1 MIRFCL
7 LTVGLLLGI
16 ATSAQPSKL
25 KQKLSMAIE
34 QQRLEDIL
42 FLIAEKGAFNISF
55 NPKVI
60 ESDSLISKRYQ
71 DKEVN
76 SILNDLLPSHIEVV
90 DLGHSILLREISRPK
105 VPFKKIEIK
114 GLIQDQN
121 GKPVSGAL
129 LFEVESLVSTLSR
142 KEGTFHLTE
151 KLQDSAR
158 LTFSVTK
165 EGCLDTL
172 VQISVKNN
180 PLLIQLQCRSKK
192 NELIP
197 LMPLK
202 EYTLPHVP
210 YVLVPL
216 KVQESSIQSKATLFR
231 KYQFSLVPGIGTNQL
246 LGGLVENQYSLNL
259 VGGYS
264 LGVSKIEMGAGFNI
278 VRTNAKYIQLAG
290 GFNMVG
296 ANFKGQQMAGG
307 FNYVGHNYKGVQLA
321 GGVNYIGS
329 NFRGTQLSGGVN
341 IINGNFN
348 GVQISG
354 GYNHARI
361 SDGIQLSGGINLA
374 DTLKGLQLAPVN
386 VVRVMKGVQ
395 VGVVNVADSSTG
407 PMFGL
412 VNMVRKGGVRS
423 LEISSD
429 MLPHLNL
436 VFKLGTPQWYNI
448 YAAGGSYINN
458 QFIWNYGLGFGTR
471 RILKSQR
478 PIYYESVMNWLFEG
492 KRDQPMHYGLWS
504 SQVAM
509 GNKSYRKIQLSGG
522 PTFNLLISNP
532 SNALEGTKSIVP
544 YRFLSYSNSSFHLEA
559 WVGFKVFLGFGNKF

>member
-1 MIRFCL
+1 MIRYCL
-7 LTVGLLLGI
+7 LTVGLLFGI
-16 ATSAQPSKL
+16 ATSAQQSKL
-25 KQKLSMAIE
+25 KQELSITLQ
-34 QQRLEDIL
+34 QQRLEDVL

-60 ESDSLISKRYQ
+60 ESDSLITESYQ
-71 DKEVN
+71 KEEVI

-90 DLGHSILLREISRPK
+90 DLGHSILLRDLSVPK
-105 VPFKKIEIK
+105 APLKKIEMR

-121 GKPVSGAL
+121 EKPVSGAL
-129 LFEVESLVSTLSR
+129 LFEVEGLVSTLSG
-142 KEGTFHLTE
+142 KDGTFHLNE
-151 KLQDSAR
+151 KLQESGR

-172 VQISVKNN
+172 VQISVNN
-180 PLLIQLQCRSKK
+180 DPVLIQLNCRLKE

-216 KVQESSIQSKATLFR
+216 KVQESSTQSKATLFR

-278 VRTNAKYIQLAG
+278 VRTDAQYLQMAG

-296 ANFKGQQMAGG
+296 ANFKGLQMAGG
-307 FNYVGHNYKGVQLA
+307 FNYVGHDYNGVQLA

-361 SDGIQLSGGINLA
+361 SDGIQLAGGINLA
-374 DTLKGLQLAPVN
+374 DTLIGLQLAPVN

-412 VNMVRKGGVRS
+412 VNIVRKGGVRS
-423 LEISSD
+423 LELSSD

-448 YAAGGSYINN
+448 YSAGGSYINN
-458 QFIWNYGLGFGTR
+458 QFLWNYGLGFGTR

-478 PIYYESVMNWLFEG
+478 PIYYESMVHWLFEG

-504 SQVAM
+504 SQVAI
-509 GNKSYRKIQLSGG
+509 GNKSFRKIQLSAG
-522 PTFNLLISNP
+522 PTFNLLLFNP
-532 SNALEGTKSIVP
+532 SNALEGTKSILP
-544 YRFLSYSNSSFHLEA
+544 YRFLSVTNSSFQIDA
-559 WVGFKVFLGFGNKF
+559 WVGFKIFLGFGNKF